1 MTAVGV
7 VIQALL
13 CTGMGLGMYFCCR
26 GIDGWYSFS
35 RAKRILM
42 TAGGASLFY
51 LSEIL
56 YFVFYTY
63 KASGNEIFDY
73 TMEIGIVLAAAA
85 VMMPLTCFMKKR
97 TPKCIRWMGQL
108 SGLRSF
114 IETAEL
120 DRMRVLAKNRPE
132 IFCHIIPYAY
142 VFGLYD
148 KFAEKLEV
156 LEIPAPG
163 WYHAG
168 YEIKSWNAGVM
179 LNCMAGNLTFA
190 AVSLSQPSSVNASGG
205 SSGGGNKGGFSGGGF
220 GGGGGG
226 SW

>member
-1 MTAVGV
+1 
-7 VIQALL
+7 
-13 CTGMGLGMYFCCR
+13 
-26 GIDGWYSFS
+26 
-35 RAKRILM
+35 
-42 TAGGASLFY
+42 
-51 LSEIL
+51 
-56 YFVFYTY
+56 
-63 KASGNEIFDY
+63 
-73 TMEIGIVLAAAA
+73 
-85 VMMPLTCFMKKR
+85 
-97 TPKCIRWMGQL
+97 MGQL

-132 IFCHIIPYAY
+132 IFYHIMPYAY

-148 KFAEKLEV
+148 KFAEKLEL

-190 AVSLSQPSSVNASGG
+190 AVSLSQPSSANASGG